1 MEITPST
8 LAKKVA
14 HRSAKSSQA
23 IASELAS
30 TYAMLS
36 TERRTNENL
45 VQAMRAANREFY
57 SRLRWA
63 LSMNRSQKDID
74 EFLTKVEKQCQE
86 AERHDSDEFVWERNI
101 DRSPVCRSLIR
112 R

>member
-1 MEITPST
+1 MTPST
-8 LAKKVA
+8 LAKNVA

-23 IASELAS
+23 IASELAP
-30 TYAMLS
+30 TYAMPS

-63 LSMNRSQKDID
+63 LSMNR
-74 EFLTKVEKQCQE
+74 T
-86 AERHDSDEFVWERNI
+86 HDMIVTNLSENATSTAPLFAV
-101 DRSPVCRSLIR
+101 RSSTVRPLASSLIVYSTTR
-112 R
+112 EEHTA